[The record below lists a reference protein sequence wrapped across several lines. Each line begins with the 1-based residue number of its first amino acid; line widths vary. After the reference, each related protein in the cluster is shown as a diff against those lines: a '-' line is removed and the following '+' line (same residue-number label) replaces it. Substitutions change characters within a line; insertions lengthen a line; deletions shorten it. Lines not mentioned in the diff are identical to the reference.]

1 MPLPEV
7 QEDSFFRISLRGAV
21 AWPPS
26 LPAPGCRTRALT
38 GFGGLALLDPSPP
51 CPLCRLC
58 GRPSA
63 NWLPPSPKKGWYLS
77 SVLGGDSPPPTRPLT
92 PGERPPGCQLQV
104 FPETIEMCFPE
115 SPCHS

>member
-26 LPAPGCRTRALT
+26 LPTPGCRTRALT

-51 CPLCRLC
+51 CPLCRLS

-63 NWLPPSPKKGWYLS
+63 NWLPPLPKEGLVSLLCPWR
-77 SVLGGDSPPPTRPLT
+77 GFPSPPPDPSPQVNDHLGASYRCFQRP
-92 PGERPPGCQLQV
+92 
-104 FPETIEMCFPE
+104 
-115 SPCHS
+115 